1 MYALVGYNSKQEL
14 CFHCKYGVFV
24 IQSLNIF
31 LITFFLLSSFP
42 WISCLCAG
50 LIFACVIF
58 VRQAG
63 IDERKQKHAYKM
75 ARLEKEKSRK
85 EENREKEKL
94 RKVKEEAEKE
104 QAKKLEYERLAQI
117 EEDKFSYVKEL

>member
-24 IQSLNIF
+24 LQSLSVF
-31 LITFFLLSSFP
+31 FITFFLLSSFP
-42 WISCLCAG
+42 WISCLCAI
-50 LIFACVIF
+50 LIFACVVF

-75 ARLEKEKSRK
+75 ARLEKEKARK

-104 QAKKLEYERLAQI
+104 QAKKLEYERLA
-117 EEDKFSYVKEL
+117 